1 MSILVNNIRIPLE
14 ADTEEAF
21 RTACAR
27 CDLPLGQ
34 VTASVYRE
42 SLDARRG
49 TITRVLSVL
58 LDGIPEEQ
66 ALAERINRPDVRYKK
81 PAEEPKPTGSKPLA
95 HRPVVVGLGP
105 AGLFAAHL
113 LAKNGFRPI
122 VLERG
127 DCVEDRDRAVE
138 EFWRGGAFSERSNI
152 QFGEGGAG
160 AYSDGKLMTRI
171 HDPLSEVVLHT
182 LVAHGAPADIL
193 TKAKPHIGTDILK
206 DVVRSMREDIIRLG
220 GEVHFR
226 TALTGIIQKNGLL
239 TGILADGQEIACE
252 QLILAIGHSARDTFV
267 RLHDCGLR
275 MEPKPFSVGARIEHL
290 QSAIDRAR
298 YGRAAGHP
306 ALPPAEY
313 TLSHR
318 QNGRACYSFCMC
330 PGGQVVAAQSE
341 EHTVVTNGMS
351 YHARD
356 GVNANAAVVVSVGP
370 EDFDGSSVFAGM
382 EFQRRIER
390 AAYRATGSYC
400 APCQRVGDFLE
411 DRPSRTCGS
420 VHPTYPVGVRYGTL
434 TGVLPEFV
442 LREMRDGLRVF
453 GRKIRGYDAAD
464 ALLTGPETR
473 TSSPIRIV
481 RGEDRYSTG
490 LTGVIPCG
498 EGAGYAG
505 GIMSAAVDG
514 LSCASRIMDEYR
526 PFD

>member
-81 PAEEPKPTGSKPLA
+81 PAEEPKPTGSKSLS
-95 HRPVVVGLGP
+95 HRPVVIGLGP

-113 LAKNGFRPI
+113 LAKNGYRPI

-226 TALTGIIQKNGLL
+226 TALTGIIQKNGRL
-239 TGILADGQEIACE
+239 TGILADGQESSVRAVLSMDSTE
-252 QLILAIGHSARDTFV
+252 QRKFHVTNITVTDTAQSDAKAV
-267 RLHDCGLR
+267 ELMTQELTVTL
-275 MEPKPFSVGARIEHL
+275 VGTKK
-290 QSAIDRAR
+290 
-298 YGRAAGHP
+298 
-306 ALPPAEY
+306 
-313 TLSHR
+313 TLDQLNADDIH
-318 QNGRACYSFCMC
+318 
-330 PGGQVVAAQSE
+330 VVAQVNTAELTAGS
-341 EHTVVTNGMS
+341 HKVGVTIETP
-351 YHARD
+351 
-356 GVNANAAVVVSVGP
+356 NAVSV
-370 EDFDGSSVFAGM
+370 S
-382 EFQRRIER
+382 
-390 AAYRATGSYC
+390 GSY
-400 APCQRVGDFLE
+400 
-411 DRPSRTCGS
+411 S
-420 VHPTYPVGVRYGTL
+420 VEVSVW
-434 TGVLPEFV
+434 E
-442 LREMRDGLRVF
+442 
-453 GRKIRGYDAAD
+453 
-464 ALLTGPETR
+464 
-473 TSSPIRIV
+473 
-481 RGEDRYSTG
+481 
-490 LTGVIPCG
+490 
-498 EGAGYAG
+498 
-505 GIMSAAVDG
+505 
-514 LSCASRIMDEYR
+514 
-526 PFD
+526 

>member
-81 PAEEPKPTGSKPLA
+81 PAEEPKPTGSKPLS

-113 LAKNGFRPI
+113 LAKNGYRPI

-226 TALTGIIQKNGLL
+226 TALTGIIQKNGRL
-239 TGILADGQEIACE
+239 TGILADGQPIPCE

-330 PGGQVVAAQSE
+330 PGGHVINAASE
-341 EHTVVTNGMS
+341 ENTAVTNGMS
-351 YHARD
+351 NSSREGMY
-356 GVNANAAVVVSVGP
+356 ANSGLLVDVRC
-370 EDFDGSSVFAGM
+370 EDFGSDHPLAGM
-382 EFQRRIER
+382 EFQRKYER
-390 AAYRATGSYC
+390 LAYENGGGKLPETDYAHFRSDSSDA
-400 APCQRVGDFLE
+400 
-411 DRPSRTCGS
+411 
-420 VHPTYPVGVRYGTL
+420 VRRS
-434 TGVLPEFV
+434 LPEFASEAIIEAMPF
-442 LREMRDGLRVF
+442 LGKRLKGFDRD
-453 GRKIRGYDAAD
+453 D
-464 ALLTGPETR
+464 ALMTGVETR
-473 TSSPIRIV
+473 SSSPVRILRDEEHQAAV
-481 RGEDRYSTG
+481 RGIY
-490 LTGVIPCG
+490 PAG

-514 LSCASRIMDEYR
+514 IKTAEKVMKVI
-526 PFD
+526 FI